1 MTQTLRAHQY
11 ALEEL
16 WQQGVSG
23 TELIRRYSD
32 LADAYIIKTFQQAI
46 DELQP
51 KGQIALLALGGY
63 GRRELY
69 PYSDIDLLLVHDG
82 RSRKWIK
89 EVAEKLLYPLW
100 DAGFDV
106 GHSVRTVKG
115 AIAFAKEDFVFQ
127 VALLDARLMAGS
139 QELFDELYTRYVKK
153 LLEGRRSQFVTTM
166 EQFRAERRGKYG
178 SHAYLLEPHI
188 KEGKGGMRDIQA
200 MFWVAKGVFGLQDV
214 DAIESS
220 GMISAED
227 KASFDVSYNM
237 LVKIRNHLHYLRRRK
252 DDQLVF
258 EYQEEM
264 AQSFGYLDQDGMRSV
279 EHFMRDVYS
288 HLQTIAVVTDLFFE
302 HVQEI
307 LGLANQGSKEKK
319 LERSIVLRGGR
330 IRLTNTED
338 IKAKPYILMRLF
350 LQSGRMEVPLHHTA
364 RRAVTEHLYLVDDG
378 FRKSKRVAGIFS
390 EILVESG
397 NIFQVLEAM
406 LVTGLLTAYLPE
418 FSGIESLAQHDL
430 YHLYT
435 VDRHQLQ
442 AVAEVHRLKEEFADV
457 YHELEQPELLYL
469 AALLHDIGKGKQ
481 TDHSERGAA
490 MIEVIGRRL
499 KLTSQQCAVLA
510 FVVRYHLFL
519 PENAMRRDLS
529 DQKFIHQTA
538 DLIGDVNKLAMLYLL
553 TVADSRATGPSA
565 WSSWKAS
572 LLSEFYLQIKTCLEA
587 ECHLQVLPENTTHQ
601 GVAWLRDQLYDQL
614 SGSDSPRMDVD
625 LLPDDYLLSFT
636 PEIILNHLRIHREQ
650 DHRLQQQVL
659 LFPSAGMHSWSLL
672 LMSRDR
678 SGLLAKFFGVLA
690 LHNLKVLAAQIFT
703 WPDGTVVDVLEVTS
717 TVGGDFEEQDWKKL
731 EIDCNKA
738 INYRLDIGSQL
749 HSKMPPIGMAPSRQ
763 VQQLERKVLIDNKT
777 SDKYTIIEVHGGD
790 EYGTLYQLAQTMSDF
805 SLDIHRARVATE
817 VEQLIDVF
825 YVTVSSGQKLLDP
838 ALIRR
843 VEHTLMDVV
852 GIDRKDSIQAA

>member
-1 MTQTLRAHQY
+1 MTQTLRAHQS

-16 WQQGVSG
+16 WQQGISG

-32 LADAYIIKTFQQAI
+32 LADQYIIDIFQGAI

-51 KGQIALLALGGY
+51 AGRITLVALGGY
-63 GRRELY
+63 GRRELF

-82 RSRKWIK
+82 RAKKMIK
-89 EVAEKLLYPLW
+89 EVSEKLFYPLW

-106 GHSVRTVKG
+106 GHSVRGVKD
-115 AIAFAKEDFVFQ
+115 AVAFAKEDFVFQ
-127 VALLDARLMAGS
+127 VALLDSRFMAGS
-139 QELFDELYTRYVKK
+139 RELFDELQTRYVKK
-153 LLEGRRSQFVTTM
+153 MLEGRRSQFVTTM
-166 EQFRAERRGKYG
+166 EQFRTDRRLKYG

-188 KEGKGGMRDIQA
+188 KEGKGGMRDVQA
-200 MFWVAKGVFGLQDV
+200 MFWLAKGVFGLQDL
-214 DAIESS
+214 DAIEAS

-227 KASFDVSYNM
+227 RASFDVSYNM
-237 LVKIRNHLHYLRRRK
+237 LIKIRNRLHYLRRRK

-264 AQSFGYLDQDGMRSV
+264 AAAFDYQEQDGMRSV

-288 HLQTIAVVTDLFFE
+288 HLQTIAVITDLFFE

-307 LGLANQGSKEKK
+307 LGLAQNGSKERQ

-330 IRLTNTED
+330 IRLTNIED
-338 IKAKPYILMRLF
+338 VKAKPYILMRLF
-350 LQSGRMEVPLHHTA
+350 LQSGRVGEPLHHTT
-364 RRAVTEHLYLVDDG
+364 RRAVTEHLYLVDDR
-378 FRKSKRVAGIFS
+378 FRKSKRIAAIFQ
-390 EILVESG
+390 ELLVESQDV
-397 NIFQVLEAM
+397 FQVLETM
-406 LVTGLLTAYLPE
+406 LITGLLTAYLPE

-442 AVAEVHRLKEEFADV
+442 TVAEVHNLKNEYAEIYQD
-457 YHELEQPELLYL
+457 LSQPELLYL
-469 AALLHDIGKGKQ
+469 AALLHDIGKGRQ

-490 MIEVIGRRL
+490 MIEVIGRRMNL
-499 KLTSQQCAVLA
+499 DSQQCGVLA
-510 FVVRYHLFL
+510 FAVRYHLFL

-538 DLIGDVNKLAMLYLL
+538 ELIGDVEKLSILYLL
-553 TVADSRATGPSA
+553 TIADSRATGPSA

-587 ECHLQVLPENTTHQ
+587 ECHLQVLPESTTHQ
-601 GVAWLRDQLYDQL
+601 GVAWLQEQIREQAAGQDA
-614 SGSDSPRMDVD
+614 PRMDID
-625 LLPDDYLLSFT
+625 LLPSDYLLSFT
-636 PEIILNHLRIHREQ
+636 PEIILYHLRIHKEQ
-650 DHRLQQQVL
+650 ELRLQQQVL
-659 LFPSAGMHSWSLL
+659 LFPSAGEHSWSLL

-690 LHNLKVLAAQIFT
+690 LHNLKVRAAQIFT

-717 TVGGDFEEQDWKKL
+717 TVGGEFEEQDWNGVEL
-731 EIDCNKA
+731 DFNKA
-738 INYRLDIGSQL
+738 VNYRLDIGSRLQ
-749 HSKMPPIGMAPSRQ
+749 SKILPIGMLPTRQ
-763 VQQLERKVLIDNKT
+763 IQQLECKVVIDNKT
-777 SDKYTIIEVHGGD
+777 SDEYTIIEVHGGD
-790 EYGTLYQLAQTMSDF
+790 EHGTLYQLAQTLSDF
-805 SLDIHRARVATE
+805 NLDIHRARVATE

-825 YVTVSSGQKLLDP
+825 YVTAADGCKLLDP

-843 VEHTLMDVV
+843 VENTLMDVV
-852 GIDRKDSIQAA
+852 GVDETERIQAA